1 MNGGLSRASDPRL
14 DDVERALRALETR
27 VAALEATSPEPH
39 AGIDGGAVDDTI
51 TGALLRFD
59 VVPALTLIGRA
70 LMALGGAYLLRALT
84 EGGVWPPTVG
94 ITLAFGYAAGWL
106 AAADRSG
113 RRHPPAAIF
122 NGATAVMI
130 ALPLLWESVTRFH
143 TIGPWVASIVLVAS
157 TLAPTAVAVRRRL
170 QPLAW
175 IALLGALTASVAL
188 TAATGAL
195 LPFAAADI
203 VLGVTTLWVGY
214 TIDWVWLRWPA
225 AVVADLAVLA
235 LAAGVSTHALA
246 NAPAAILATQLLLVG
261 AYLISVALRTLVRG
275 REVNVFEALQ
285 STAALVVGFGGAA
298 FVANATGTGRPLLVG
313 IALAAAIGSYAVAF
327 AFIIRRQGVRVN
339 FFFYTSVAIV
349 LVISG
354 AALGLPEPASWWA
367 ALAVA
372 AAYLARLPSRPVA
385 RRIAAAG
392 SEVAA
397 AAEARARTLLAFHA
411 AAYLFAG
418 AMSAG
423 LFAAV
428 ARALTGAAVSQSP
441 IAPRLLVVFG
451 AASICWMLRPAAA
464 DSGEPQR
471 GSLAHAAIGLLVALA
486 AAAWLA
492 ALGLSDK
499 TAPGVAATVRTSTLA
514 VTALALAWIGGRTR
528 LTEAA
533 WLVYPLLA
541 AGAMKLVVEDFPQS
555 SAATLFVAL
564 AIYGGALITAPRVLR
579 VRR

>member
-1 MNGGLSRASDPRL
+1 MTGGLPRASDPRL
-14 DDVERALRALETR
+14 DDVERALRALEAR
-27 VAALEATSPEPH
+27 VAALEATSLEPH
-39 AGIDGGAVDDTI
+39 ASIDAGDADSTVP
-51 TGALLRFD
+51 GALPRFD
-59 VVPALTLIGRA
+59 LVPALTLVGRA

-84 EGGVWPPTVG
+84 EGNIWPSTVG
-94 ITLAFGYAAGWL
+94 ITLAFGYAAAWL

-130 ALPLLWESVTRFH
+130 ALPLLWESVTRFQ
-143 TIGPWVASIVLVAS
+143 TIGPWVASVVLVAS
-157 TLAPTAVAVRRRL
+157 TLAPIAVAVRRRL

-175 IALLGALTASVAL
+175 IALVGGLTASVAL

-195 LPFAAADI
+195 LPFAAAAI

-214 TIDWVWLRWPA
+214 TVDWVWLRWPA
-225 AVVADLAVLA
+225 ALVADLAVLA

-261 AYLISVALRTLVRG
+261 AYLVSVAMRTLVRG

-372 AAYLARLPSRPVA
+372 AASLARLPSRQLA
-385 RRIAAAG
+385 RRAAAG
-392 SEVAA
+392 SEIAA

-411 AAYLFAG
+411 AAYLFAA

-464 DSGEPQR
+464 DSAEPPR
-471 GSLAHAAIGLLVALA
+471 GSMPHAAIGLLVALA

-528 LTEAA
+528 LTEAT

-541 AGAMKLVVEDFPQS
+541 AGAVKLVVEDFPQS

-564 AIYGGALITAPRVLR
+564 AIYGGALIAAPRVLR
-579 VRR
+579 HSS